1 MPKNLTVIVF
11 KPDSQSTDEFMV
23 YVDPL
28 QVGTNFML
36 QDYLVDLEPLYLVQ
50 QMERRR

>member
-1 MPKNLTVIVF
+1 MPKNLTIIVY

-28 QVGTNFML
+28 QVCINFALYEIPM
-36 QDYLVDLEPLYLVQ
+36 VDL
-50 QMERRR
+50 